1 MGRPFALP
9 RRPDPP
15 IARTPFLKKS
25 VRSPNSLSSAE
36 RSQRSDG
43 ETRRGQVP
51 NILYSTKV
59 AATGGRNGSIR
70 SDDGLLDLRLAL
82 PRSLGGKG
90 DATNPEQLFA
100 GGYAACFENALL
112 RVSREARH
120 HFADDDVEV
129 VSGNPSGE

>member
-1 MGRPFALP
+1 M
-9 RRPDPP
+9 PDM
-15 IARTPFLKKS
+15 
-25 VRSPNSLSSAE
+25 V
-36 RSQRSDG
+36 
-43 ETRRGQVP
+43 
-51 NILYSTKV
+51 YSTKV
-59 AATGGRNGSIR
+59 SATGGRHGTIR
-70 SDDGLLDLRLAL
+70 SDDGLLDLKLAL
-82 PRSLGGKG
+82 PKTLGGKG

>member
-1 MGRPFALP
+1 M
-9 RRPDPP
+9 PD
-15 IARTPFLKKS
+15 T
-25 VRSPNSLSSAE
+25 
-36 RSQRSDG
+36 
-43 ETRRGQVP
+43 
-51 NILYSTKV
+51 LYSTKV
-59 AATGGRNGSIR
+59 TATGGRNGSIR
-70 SDDGLLDLRLAL
+70 SDDGLLNLKLAL